1 MYIYASRLDF
11 ILTKEKRKIESAAAR
26 KPYNNRIRM
35 RFRDGGG
42 IRDMPDGLF
51 RSSGTSLPVIG
62 KGSFATRN
70 GLFRIAKE
78 ALPHAGKKPISAQ
91 NGATH

>member
-1 MYIYASRLDF
+1 M
-11 ILTKEKRKIESAAAR
+11 ILTTQKRKTETAADR

-35 RFRDGGG
+35 RFHNSGG
-42 IRDMPDGLF
+42 IQNMPNGLF

-62 KGSFATRN
+62 KGSFASRN

-78 ALPHAGKKPISAQ
+78 ALPHAGKNPISAQ
-91 NGATH
+91 NTTMR

>member
-1 MYIYASRLDF
+1 M
-11 ILTKEKRKIESAAAR
+11 ILTTQNRKTETAADR

-35 RFRDGGG
+35 RFHNSGG
-42 IRDMPDGLF
+42 IQNMPNGLF

-62 KGSFATRN
+62 KGSFASRN

-78 ALPHAGKKPISAQ
+78 AHPHAGKNPINAQ
-91 NGATH
+91 NTATR

>member
-1 MYIYASRLDF
+1 M
-11 ILTKEKRKIESAAAR
+11 ILTTQNRKTETAADR

-35 RFRDGGG
+35 RFHDSGG
-42 IRDMPDGLF
+42 IRHMPNGLS
-51 RSSGTSLPVIG
+51 RSSGKALPVIG

-78 ALPHAGKKPISAQ
+78 ALPHAGKNPISAL
-91 NGATH
+91 NRATR

>member
-1 MYIYASRLDF
+1 M
-11 ILTKEKRKIESAAAR
+11 ILTTQKRKTETAADR

-35 RFRDGGG
+35 RFHGGGG
-42 IRDMPDGLF
+42 IRHMPYGLY

-62 KGSFATRN
+62 KGSFASRN

-78 ALPHAGKKPISAQ
+78 ALPHAVENPISAL
-91 NGATH
+91 NTTTH

>member
-1 MYIYASRLDF
+1 M
-11 ILTKEKRKIESAAAR
+11 ILTTQNRKTETAADR

-35 RFRDGGG
+35 RFHNSGG
-42 IRDMPDGLF
+42 IQNMPNGLF

-62 KGSFATRN
+62 KGSFASRN

-78 ALPHAGKKPISAQ
+78 ALPHAVKNPISAL
-91 NGATH
+91 NTTTR

>member
-1 MYIYASRLDF
+1 M
-11 ILTKEKRKIESAAAR
+11 ILTTQNRKTETAADR

-35 RFRDGGG
+35 RFHGGGG
-42 IRDMPDGLF
+42 IQNMPYGLY

-62 KGSFATRN
+62 KGSFASRN

-78 ALPHAGKKPISAQ
+78 ALPHAGKNPISAQ
-91 NGATH
+91 NTTTR

>member
-1 MYIYASRLDF
+1 M
-11 ILTKEKRKIESAAAR
+11 ILTTQNRKTETAADR
-26 KPYNNRIRM
+26 KPYNNCIRM

-78 ALPHAGKKPISAQ
+78 ALPHAGKNPISAQ

>member
-1 MYIYASRLDF
+1 M
-11 ILTKEKRKIESAAAR
+11 ILTTQNRKTETAADR

-35 RFRDGGG
+35 RFHNSGG
-42 IRDMPDGLF
+42 IRHMPYGLY
-51 RSSGTSLPVIG
+51 RSSGTSLPDIG

-78 ALPHAGKKPISAQ
+78 ALPHAGKNPISAL
-91 NGATH
+91 NGATR